1 MLSSVIKDILSVVKW
16 GGGGVEWGSEVTSRA
31 VTHHSGEGH
40 LDLEIEACEAG
51 PRPVHPVQV
60 PGQSSIRCPD
70 YTLVLKSA

>member
-1 MLSSVIKDILSVVKW
+1 MMKRIDRKVPESSSLLGRDGASVAGDSGDDTEKYGEDVSL
-16 GGGGVEWGSEVTSRA
+16 VEGPR
-31 VTHHSGEGH
+31 
-40 LDLEIEACEAG
+40 